1 MASAF
6 ASAHNPASDQTQNW
20 LIGGALLIITLLRS
34 AAVITTPL
42 ELGVDEAQ

>member
-6 ASAHNPASDQTQNW
+6 ASSHHSASGQTHNW
-20 LIGGALLIITLLRS
+20 LIGGALLMITLLRS